1 MKDST
6 YLKDRCYFFINKYC
20 QDEKTAKWN
29 KEGTFMKDVKEYLEL
44 PYNYIIQP
52 VNVESGSYFYARVL
66 ELDGCQSTGETF
78 EEAYENL
85 KEAMEGWIE
94 AKLEGG
100 FEVPLPVGYDNFS
113 GKFIVRIPKSLH
125 YRLSVEAEQE
135 GVSLNQYAL
144 YKLSR

>member
-1 MKDST
+1 MK
-6 YLKDRCYFFINKYC
+6 
-20 QDEKTAKWN
+20 
-29 KEGTFMKDVKEYLEL
+29 GVKEYLEL

-52 VNVESGSYFYARVL
+52 VKDESGFYFYAHVL

-78 EEAYENL
+78 EEAYNNL
-85 KEAMEGWIE
+85 REAMEGWIE
-94 AKLEGG
+94 AKIEGG
-100 FEVPLPVGYDNFS
+100 FDVPLPVGYDNFS
-113 GKFIVRIPKSLH
+113 GKFVVRIPKSLH

>member
-1 MKDST
+1 MKNI
-6 YLKDRCYFFINKYC
+6 KD
-20 QDEKTAKWN
+20 
-29 KEGTFMKDVKEYLEL
+29 YLEL
-44 PYNYIIQP
+44 PYNFIIQS
-52 VNVESGSYFYARVL
+52 VNDESGSYFYARIL

-78 EEAYENL
+78 EEAYQNL

-94 AKLEGG
+94 AKIEGG
-100 FEVPLPVGYDNFS
+100 FEVPLPVGYDDFS

-125 YRLSVEAEQE
+125 YKLSVEAEQE